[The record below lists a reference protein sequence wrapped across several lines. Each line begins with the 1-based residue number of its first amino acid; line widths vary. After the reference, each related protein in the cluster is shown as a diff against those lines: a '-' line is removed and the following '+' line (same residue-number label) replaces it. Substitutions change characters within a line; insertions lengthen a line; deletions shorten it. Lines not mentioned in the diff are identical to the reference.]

1 MDSRVGRP
9 ASRLITAM
17 AIRATP
23 AGEPLRTKP
32 CNLTS
37 VPNIALAWMA
47 RTRVVAVA
55 ACAVLVTLGSTET
68 ALAAPVEVLG
78 PGGHVHVVNNRFLPG
93 TAQLPG
99 PAAQSAP
106 VPRRTPG
113 PARSAA
119 NTSLPWAT
127 PTAVSLL
134 SATTGT
140 DPLARIAAAAKPTKS
155 TSKPKPKAPQVTV
168 GTVLEK
174 LNLSGA
180 IDTAQYQTYLA
191 AWNSALAEERHLP
204 ATRKVQLSDETVL
217 LHGLAASGQMTATR
231 LPALFLT
238 LQRNAQWWLNGAML
252 SYGQRVQFSGSKL
265 VWEYYPGQ
273 GIQLQVLGT
282 FGEADGYYE
291 AGKSTY
297 PQLEALMS
305 EMIPLAVRRGGA
317 LTWEYYFN
325 FDGGH
330 PPWVSAMAQATAM
343 EALANAYKATRQ
355 QSYLL
360 LARQALPLL
369 SAAPPSGVGVR
380 TARGWRFLQYSFAPR
395 LDIIN
400 AFLQTLIGLD
410 TYAQVSDDQTAQQL
424 FTAGNAEAE
433 WELPSF
439 NTGSW
444 SLYQP
449 GEEDDLSYHEL
460 VTGFAKN
467 LCTDTKAP
475 VYCNTATAFQ
485 SDLKTPPRLTQ
496 LTQVAKWGKPFPL
509 RFKLSKVSKVGLVI
523 TGGGVKSHAK
533 PVLYTSAQYQHG
545 TDAIKVGKLKP
556 GTYSVK
562 LSATDLAGNYANLT
576 GELIIYK
583 GGNRPSTPPPPT
595 STQTGPPT
603 PTTTTTAPDERTV
616 TTPTKTVTT
625 RRRR

>member
-1 MDSRVGRP
+1 
-9 ASRLITAM
+9 
-17 AIRATP
+17 
-23 AGEPLRTKP
+23 
-32 CNLTS
+32 
-37 VPNIALAWMA
+37 MA
-47 RTRVVAVA
+47 RTRVAALA

-93 TAQLPG
+93 TAEPPG
-99 PAAQSAP
+99 P
-106 VPRRTPG
+106 
-113 PARSAA
+113 
-119 NTSLPWAT
+119 
-127 PTAVSLL
+127 VSLL

-140 DPLARIAAAAKPTKS
+140 NPLARIAATNKPTKS
-155 TSKPKPKAPQVTV
+155 TTKPKPKAPQVTV
-168 GTVLEK
+168 GNVLEK
-174 LNLSGA
+174 LELSGA
-180 IDTAQYQTYLA
+180 IDTAQYNTYLT

-204 ATRKVQLSDETVL
+204 AARKVQLSDETVL
-217 LHGLAASGQMTATR
+217 LHDLAASGQMTAPR

-238 LQRNAQWWLNGAML
+238 LQRNAQWWLDGALL

-282 FGEADGYYE
+282 FGEANGYYE
-291 AGKSTY
+291 AGKSSY
-297 PQLEALMS
+297 PQLESLMS
-305 EMIPLAVRRGGA
+305 EVIPLAVRRGGA

-343 EALANAYKATRQ
+343 EALANTYRATRQ
-355 QSYLL
+355 QSYLS
-360 LARQALPLL
+360 LAHQALPLL
-369 SAAPPSGVGVR
+369 SAAPPAGVGVR

-410 TYAQVSDDQTAQQL
+410 TYAQVSGDQTAQQL
-424 FTAGNAEAE
+424 FTSGNAEAE

-460 VTGFAKN
+460 VTGFAKS

-496 LTQVAKWGKPFPL
+496 LTQVAKWGKPFSL
-509 RFKLSKVSKVGLVI
+509 RFKLSKVSKVGVAI
-523 TGGGVKSHAK
+523 TGAGVKSHAK
-533 PVLYTSAQYQHG
+533 QVLYTSAQYQHG

-562 LSATDLAGNYANLT
+562 LSATDLAGNYASLT
-576 GELIIYK
+576 GELIVYK

-603 PTTTTTAPDERTV
+603 PTTTTTT
-616 TTPTKTVTT
+616 TTPT
-625 RRRR
+625 R